1 MKKYALLCVV
11 ALGLACAS
19 GAYAQDA
26 KVYKDGPV
34 TDVSFIKIKPGQFD
48 NYMKWLGGP
57 WKKLMEAQKQA
68 GLITSYAVYGSQP
81 RNPQEADVILA
92 VTFPNM
98 AALDKSDEA
107 DAVAAKVMGS
117 NTQQNKETVDRGS
130 MREVLGSQLM
140 REMILK

>member
-1 MKKYALLCVV
+1 MKKYALLCFV
-11 ALGLACAS
+11 ALGLACA
-19 GAYAQDA
+19 GGVHAQDA

-48 NYMKWLGGP
+48 NYMKWLDGP

-68 GLITSYAVYGSQP
+68 GLITGYAVYGTQP

-98 AALDKSDEA
+98 AALDKSDES
-107 DAVAAKVMGS
+107 DAIAAKVMGS
-117 NTQQNKETVDRGS
+117 NTQQNKETVDRGA

-140 REMILK
+140 RELILK

>member
-1 MKKYALLCVV
+1 
-11 ALGLACAS
+11 
-19 GAYAQDA
+19 
-26 KVYKDGPV
+26 
-34 TDVSFIKIKPGQFD
+34 
-48 NYMKWLGGP
+48 
-57 WKKLMEAQKQA
+57 MEAQKQA

-117 NTQQNKETVDRGS
+117 NTQQNKETADRGS

>member
-1 MKKYALLCVV
+1 MKKYALLCFV
-11 ALGLACAS
+11 AFGLACAGS
-19 GAYAQDA
+19 VHAQDA

-48 NYMKWLGGP
+48 NYMKWLDGP

-68 GLITSYAVYGSQP
+68 GLITGYAVYGTQP

-98 AALDKSDEA
+98 AALDKSDES

-117 NTQQNKETVDRGS
+117 NTQQNKETVDRGA